1 VLEVVDVRASYGA
14 VQAVRGV
21 SFGLERGEVLAILGP
36 NGAGKST
43 LAKALAGL
51 HKPTG
56 GAIRLSGTV
65 LARGRATRVAR
76 SGLTLVP
83 QGRRVFGSCTVA
95 EHMALARAHARPGAL
110 PVDRLLEVF
119 PRLADRLAV
128 RARQLS
134 GGEQQMLAIVRAVL
148 LGPDVLVMDEPTEGL
163 APSVV
168 AAVGDVLGLLR
179 DRGVSTVLMEQP
191 GPFPAAVADR
201 TATMDRG
208 ELSTTPPAGDLVP
221 GPGAAVPGAPARQ
234 THGGGSR

>member
-1 VLEVVDVRASYGA
+1 MLEVVDVRASYGA

-21 SFGLERGEVLAILGP
+21 SFRIEPGEVLAILGP
-36 NGAGKST
+36 IGAGKST
-43 LAKALAGL
+43 LANVLGGL

-56 GAIRLSGTV
+56 GTVRLSGTA
-65 LARGRATRVAR
+65 LPPGKPTGVAR

-95 EHMALARAHARPGAL
+95 EHMAIARARARAGAL

-119 PRLADRLAV
+119 PRLGDRLPV

-163 APSVV
+163 APSMV
-168 AAVGDVLGLLR
+168 AAVGDVIGLLR
-179 DRGVSTVLMEQP
+179 ARGVSTLLMEQP
-191 GPFPAAVADR
+191 GAFPTAVADKLAR
-201 TATMDRG
+201 MDRG
-208 ELSTTPPAGDLVP
+208 ELSTTRPVADLVP
-221 GPGAAVPGAPARQ
+221 GPGAAGPGGRLAQRD
-234 THGGGSR
+234 GGGSE

>member
-1 VLEVVDVRASYGA
+1 MLEVLDVRASYGA

-21 SFGLERGEVLAILGP
+21 TFGIERGEVIAILGP

-43 LAKALAGL
+43 LANVLAGL

-56 GAIRLSGTV
+56 GRVHLAGTV
-65 LARGRATRVAR
+65 LPRGRATRVVR
-76 SGLTLVP
+76 SGLALVP

-95 EHMALARAHARPGAL
+95 EHMALARARARAGAL
-110 PVDRLLEVF
+110 PVERLLEVF
-119 PRLADRLAV
+119 PRLGDRLTV

-168 AAVGDVLGLLR
+168 TAVGDVIGLLR
-179 DRGVSTVLMEQP
+179 ERGVSTLLMEQP

-201 TATMDRG
+201 VATMDRG
-208 ELSTTPPAGDLVP
+208 ELSSTRPVLDLVP
-221 GPGAAVPGAPARQ
+221 RLDGRNTQ
-234 THGGGSR
+234 